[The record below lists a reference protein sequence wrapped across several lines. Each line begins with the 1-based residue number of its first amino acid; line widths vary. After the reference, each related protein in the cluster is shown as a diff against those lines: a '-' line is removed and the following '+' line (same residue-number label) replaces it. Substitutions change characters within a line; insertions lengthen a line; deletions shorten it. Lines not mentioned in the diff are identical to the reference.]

1 MKRLKTIYV
10 FLFVII
16 LGLLI
21 LPQFKLKVGD
31 TELSYPNI
39 DFSLIS
45 SSATLGNFSKGYG
58 LYDSKIYA
66 ASIQF
71 EEGVS
76 DQVKEDTQRALL
88 AIIKNRAEYS
98 NLSEV
103 NIYGSVNNG
112 EYFVNLQFPEHIS
125 ESDKIAQYLVAS
137 GNISFLNDPQVSTS
151 TIALTDKDI
160 VGPIKS
166 IFNEQYG
173 NVLQFKFSPES
184 STNLY
189 FALQNEQGYFLMNVD
204 SSFFAIVQDPNFTQS
219 QSADLQNSVI
229 AVPFADLK
237 LSPNVAVYTNIV
249 RTYFL
254 TPALT
259 QTLNLNTNPTIVKRD
274 FVADRLSYIAL
285 LILLALIAIVFIY
298 FIRKGKN
305 KGFQFAL
312 MLSSYLVL
320 TIFLLKLQSAVLS
333 VSFILGFVLS
343 VVLVVY
349 LISKLLSLEE
359 DIQYSYLKDIFK
371 FTLFLALSVVVFYK
385 FIFNAGTFIG
395 GLGVL
400 IASALSIMFL
410 CIFNFKYILDLD
422 LNIKLRKRK

>member
-39 DFSLIS
+39 DFSLVS

-58 LYDSKIYA
+58 LYDSKVYA

-71 EEGVS
+71 EDGVS
-76 DQVKEDTQRALL
+76 DQLKEDTQRALL

-151 TIALTDKDI
+151 TVALSDKDI
-160 VGPIKS
+160 LGPIKS

-285 LILLALIAIVFIY
+285 LTLLALIAIVFIY

-359 DIQYSYLKDIFK
+359 DIQYSYLKDILK
-371 FTLFLALSVVVFYK
+371 FALFLALSVVVFYK
-385 FIFNAGTFIG
+385 FIFNAGTFVG
-395 GLGVL
+395 GLGFL